1 MDRDVTTDWMLLHIR
16 PLCFTRYPLF
26 YDDTPYWSQCKP
38 YGPKN
43 PVHTDHINLAITDVF
58 WTCLC
63 HVVAIKRIFGGLTR
77 R

>member
-58 WTCLC
+58 LDVSLSRRCNQKDFW
-63 HVVAIKRIFGGLTR
+63 RLTR